1 MFRQYIV
8 DPLFLAG
15 EDPYRNL
22 RQLLQSVCL
31 RRTQNQ
37 SNFPATYQQVTLT
50 LSPLEKVHY
59 DEVLEETKRKMD
71 MLVNTGS
78 PLQKYAQL
86 FTVMLRLR
94 RLCNLGQ
101 LSAESRSLSPSI
113 PSLPNWNSANTNS
126 SRDFECE
133 FCTKEDPLDLMKDLK
148 FCPDCSRVLTTG
160 HLENGNISESLET
173 EFLRIP
179 KSPSCIEA
187 VVSDGRCLASSQG
200 SSLETCLLPKVYP
213 TKLLEVASR
222 LQESHC
228 KSKRFGD
235 LLQGPV
241 VCLPDTFLVLYFPVG
256 RRHWMFLANYSASL
270 DFNMFRSKGMSV
282 ASSVRS
288 ASQNFRT
295 PQKLQYF

>member
-8 DPLFLAG
+8 DPLFSAD

-22 RQLLQSVCL
+22 RLLLQSVCL

-37 SNFPATYQQVTLT
+37 SNIPATYQQVTLT
-50 LSPLEKVHY
+50 FSFLEKALYHK
-59 DEVLEETKRKMD
+59 VLEETKSKMD

-101 LSAESRSLSPSI
+101 LSAESRSLPLSI
-113 PSLPNWNSANTNS
+113 SSSSNQNSADSNN
-126 SRDFECE
+126 SRDFGCE
-133 FCTKEDPLDLMKDLK
+133 YCTKEDSLDLMKDLT
-148 FCPDCSRVLTTG
+148 FCPNCSRVLTTV
-160 HLENGNISESLET
+160 HLENGNMLSESFET

-179 KSPSCIEA
+179 NSSSYTEA
-187 VVSDGRCLASSQG
+187 AVFDNRYLASSQG
-200 SSLETCLLPKVYP
+200 SSLETCLLTKVYP
-213 TKLLEVASR
+213 TKLLEVANR

-235 LLQGPV
+235 PCKVLLFV
-241 VCLPDTFLVLYFPVG
+241 FLTLI
-256 RRHWMFLANYSASL
+256 
-270 DFNMFRSKGMSV
+270 
-282 ASSVRS
+282 
-288 ASQNFRT
+288 
-295 PQKLQYF
+295 